1 VGRLQASLREFDRL
15 GAMFLAWPTGLFAEQ
30 NASIAAA
37 EESERLAKQGTG
49 HVRRGL
55 SAPPQLGAG

>member
-1 VGRLQASLREFDRL
+1 
-15 GAMFLAWPTGLFAEQ
+15 MFLAWSTGLFAEQ

-37 EESERLAKQGTG
+37 EESERLAVAG